1 MMQPDSPLPPELDR
15 LIAEI
20 FLRVRQG
27 RYAEA
32 ANRLAAAKAL
42 APDHPAVLE
51 IEGDLA
57 FAQGRFSQAEKCYK
71 LALAGDPQNGKLE
84 EKYATALLKVRF
96 PSYIA
101 QQIPDDSP
109 WANRVPRNPTLSALQ
124 SAFLPGLGQFYNGDY
139 LKGCVIF
146 GITLIVDFSV
156 LRLIGNALYAQRDI
170 PVLTTIAATLFHGP
184 SLVLLLLL
192 LAIWVYAVID
202 AGQVAKHTK

>member
-15 LIAEI
+15 LISEI

-32 ANRLAAAKAL
+32 ANRLVAAKTL

-57 FAQGRFSQAEKCYK
+57 FAQGRFSHAEKCYK

-96 PSYIA
+96 PAYLA
-101 QQIPDDSP
+101 NQIPDDSP
-109 WANRVPRNPTLSALQ
+109 WSNRVSRNPTLSALQ
-124 SAFLPGLGQFYNGDY
+124 SAFLPGLGQFYNGDL
-139 LKGCVIF
+139 LKGIIIF
-146 GITLIVDFSV
+146 SVTLIIDFSV
-156 LRLIGNALYAQRDI
+156 LHLIGNALYVKREQNI
-170 PVLTTIAATLFHGP
+170 PMLTTLSHGT
-184 SLVLLLLL
+184 SLVLVLLL

-202 AGQVAKHTK
+202 AGHVAKSAK